1 MRIPHYRR
9 NFMAFLGDYVGF
21 GLALTFA
28 SSTTVL
34 PDYISRLTD
43 NEVVVGLFTAASS
56 GAWLL
61 PQLIFAQF
69 LTNKRRKKP
78 YVILGAVLGR
88 PLYLAYALALWLGL
102 LRSPQLVLL
111 LFFAAQI
118 LFMGTDALAAVAWF
132 DMLAKAIPE
141 ERRGRLIGVSQVV
154 RGLLAFGAGLIIAA
168 LLGDSG
174 PVFPQ
179 NYAVMIAL
187 AGGFLLLSLLSLTFV
202 VEPDEPVVEERVSWR
217 DYMPLLLET
226 LRQDRAFR
234 RLLIVRLLAGFDGLA
249 LSFYILFATQQLGLA
264 PQTVG
269 LFTVVQTVGGILASV
284 GLGVVSERAG
294 SHRVVQTSTAL
305 GLTAPLVG
313 LGLALLGIQDG
324 ALVTTVYAYVFLA
337 VGVVQSAIML
347 GLFNYVLE
355 LAPPTRRPTYIGLFN
370 TIGGLLL
377 VVPPLGGWLLH
388 HTSYGV
394 LFGITSGILV
404 LAHLLSWGLPSAR
417 GRHAASPAAALKEDS
432 AEAEEV
438 ELVAP
443 VERRAGL

>member
-1 MRIPHYRR
+1 MHVPHYRR

-43 NEVVVGLFTAASS
+43 SAVVVGLFTAASS

-78 YVILGAVLGR
+78 YVILGALLGR
-88 PLYLAYALALWLGL
+88 PLYLLYALALWLGL
-102 LRSPQLVLL
+102 LSPQLALL
-111 LFFAAQI
+111 LFFVAQM

-132 DMLAKAIPE
+132 DLLAKAIPE
-141 ERRGRLIGVSQVV
+141 ERRGRLIGMSQVV
-154 RGLLAFGAGLIIAA
+154 RGLLAFGAGVVIAA
-168 LLGDSG
+168 LLGNRG
-174 PVFPQ
+174 PAFPQ
-179 NYAVMIAL
+179 NYAGLIAL
-187 AGGFLLLSLLSLTFV
+187 AGGFLLLSIFSLSFV
-202 VEPDEPVVEERVSWR
+202 VEPDEPVAEERISWR
-217 DYMPLLLET
+217 DYMPLLVQT

-249 LSFYILFATQQLGLA
+249 LSFYILFATQKLGLA

-269 LFTVVQTVGGILASV
+269 LFTVVQTLGGILASV

-294 SHRVVQTSTAL
+294 SHRVVQISTAL

-313 LGLALLGIQDG
+313 LGLALFGVQDG
-324 ALVTTVYAYVFLA
+324 ALVTTIYAYVFLA

-347 GLFNYVLE
+347 GLFNYILE
-355 LAPPTRRPTYIGLFN
+355 LAPPIQRPTYIGLFN
-370 TIGGLLL
+370 TIGGVLL
-377 VVPPLGGWLLH
+377 VVPPLGGWLLQR
-388 HTSYGV
+388 TSYGA
-394 LFGITSGILV
+394 LFGITCGILI

-417 GRHAASPAAALKEDS
+417 GRHAQMGHAAEVG
-432 AEAEEV
+432 EEV
-438 ELVAP
+438 ELAASMG
-443 VERRAGL
+443 RRAGL